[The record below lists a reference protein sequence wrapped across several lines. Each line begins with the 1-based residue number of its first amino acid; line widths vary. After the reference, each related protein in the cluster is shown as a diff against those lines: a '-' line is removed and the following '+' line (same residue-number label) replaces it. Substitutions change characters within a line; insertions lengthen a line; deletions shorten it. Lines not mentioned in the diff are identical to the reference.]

1 MLMFIFALVCIALSF
16 IALTLRKTYYYLP
29 ERELKRQAKNGDK
42 LAKVLYRAVAYGQSL
57 QLLLWLLIGLFAAL
71 GFVLLARI
79 APPLL
84 GFIAIAVLL
93 WLGFAWVPSQR
104 LTAIGAR
111 IAVWC
116 TPTVAWLL
124 RYLNPLTSRFT
135 EWVHWHR
142 PDEVHNGLYEKS
154 DLLEF
159 IERQKHQADSRIPL
173 EELEL
178 VERAL
183 QFDQVKVRHVFTPR
197 KKVKAVGRG
206 DAVGPILLDELHAAG
221 HSRYPVYD
229 KDVNNIVGT
238 IHVVT
243 LDEAKQGGHVRDFM
257 DKGVAYLHEGDTLA
271 DALHAVYTT
280 KHQLFVVVNSFE
292 EYVGIVTLEDILHA
306 LVGRPIGDEFDAH
319 HNRVA
324 VAAKHAKKK
333 SKPAEEKPAEQK
345 IEETAETPT
354 AE

>member
-1 MLMFIFALVCIALSF
+1 
-16 IALTLRKTYYYLP
+16 
-29 ERELKRQAKNGDK
+29 
-42 LAKVLYRAVAYGQSL
+42 
-57 QLLLWLLIGLFAAL
+57 
-71 GFVLLARI
+71 
-79 APPLL
+79 
-84 GFIAIAVLL
+84 
-93 WLGFAWVPSQR
+93 FAWVPSQR

-135 EWVHWHR
+135 AWTNWHR

-159 IERQKHQADSRIPL
+159 IEHQKYQADSRIPL

-183 QFDQVKVRHVFTPR
+183 QFDQVKVRHVFTSR

-221 HSRYPVYD
+221 HSRYPVFG
-229 KDVNNIVGT
+229 KDENDIVGT

-257 DKGVAYLHEGDTLA
+257 DKGVAYLHEGDTLL
-271 DALHAVYTT
+271 DALRAVYQT

-292 EYVGIVTLEDILHA
+292 EYVGILTLEDILQTLA
-306 LVGRPIGDEFDAH
+306 GVPMDDEFDAY
-319 HNRVA
+319 HNLVA
-324 VAAKHAKKK
+324 VASRHPSKKK
-333 SKPAEEKPAEQK
+333 PKAAAEKPAEESVSP
-345 IEETAETPT
+345 EETPEPTPV
-354 AE
+354 E